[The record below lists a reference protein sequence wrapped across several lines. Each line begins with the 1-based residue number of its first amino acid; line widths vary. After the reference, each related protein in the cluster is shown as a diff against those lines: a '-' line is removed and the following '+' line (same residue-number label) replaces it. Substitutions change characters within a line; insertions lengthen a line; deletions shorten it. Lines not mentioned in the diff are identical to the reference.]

1 MRTLTICFVWL
12 LGSTALLACSFIPP
26 PFCET
31 AGDFPNAIIV
41 RGKIVDKFPNG
52 IDLQVLN
59 TYRGDIATQST
70 ITIWDGPD
78 IDCNGTFTAHA
89 SDLGALDSTVLLL
102 LPQIDSLEL
111 SWDVIGDYRCL
122 TNFFIYAHAL
132 PQIGNDI
139 VGLVGMGL
147 QSVPVSDLTTVLSQC
162 TNDINTQVQNPSN
175 ALPVMSISYFN
186 HQLQLQAAI
195 PDAILELYA
204 ISGQKVYQQSTDS
217 QQLAYP
223 LPALSS
229 GMYITLL
236 RTAQGRYS
244 RKIIIN

>member
-1 MRTLTICFVWL
+1 MRTLTICLVWL
-12 LGSTALLACSFIPP
+12 LGNTALLACSFIPS
-26 PFCET
+26 PFCAT
-31 AGDFPNAIIV
+31 ASDFPNAVIV
-41 RGKIVDKFPNG
+41 RGKIVAKFPNG

-59 TYRGDIATQST
+59 TYRGDLATQST

-89 SDLGALDSTVLLL
+89 TDLGALDSTVLLL

-122 TNFFIYAHAL
+122 TNFFIYTHAL

-139 VGLVGMGL
+139 VGDINGGW
-147 QSVPVSDLTTVLSQC
+147 QSLPVANLTAVLSQC
-162 TNDINTQVQNPSN
+162 TNDINTHVQSPSN
-175 ALPVMSISYFN
+175 ALPVMNISYFN

-195 PDAILELYA
+195 PDATLALYT
-204 ISGQKVYQQSTDS
+204 ISGQKVYQQAVNS

-229 GMYITLL
+229 GMYIALL
-236 RTAQGRYS
+236 RTAQSWYS
-244 RKIIIN
+244 KKIIVN